1 MVLFFV
7 NLPLREYAVTC
18 FITKYPTSV
27 GYLLSR
33 SFCTS
38 RIILK
43 GLSPFGTSQRCSL
56 GYIYGFPLRASIYA
70 TSLSL
75 DRMSSILF
83 AIWQTFFE
91 FSWSNSSSISFWV
104 YIFFSFLFKICMST
118 LLTSGKRGLDIY

>member
-43 GLSPFGTSQRCSL
+43 GLSPFGTSIRCSVYL
-56 GYIYGFPLRASIYA
+56 YTVPLEAAVYA
-70 TSLSL
+70 IFLSL
-75 DRMSSILF
+75 DKMFIILS
-83 AIWQTFFE
+83 AISRTLFLH
-91 FSWSNSSSISFWV
+91 SWSNSSSISFWV